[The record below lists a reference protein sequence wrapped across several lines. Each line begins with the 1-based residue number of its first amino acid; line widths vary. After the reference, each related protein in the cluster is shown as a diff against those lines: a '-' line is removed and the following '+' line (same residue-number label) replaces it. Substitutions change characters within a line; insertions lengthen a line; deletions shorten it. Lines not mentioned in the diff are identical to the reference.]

1 MFTEKDIEKVISNFD
16 SNKVHGHL
24 MSICMLKNMW

>member
-1 MFTEKDIEKVISNFD
+1 MFTEKDIENVISNFV

-24 MSICMLKNMW
+24 MSIHMLKNMW